1 MLRENCLSDNKHVNK
16 HLGKISTVARLDFF
30 GGEGGGGSGGNH
42 ERRRRELLGGPG
54 GMLPRKILN
63 YRVSEIA
70 FQPSESINFQQFF
83 FVEAINK

>member
-1 MLRENCLSDNKHVNK
+1 M
-16 HLGKISTVARLDFF
+16 
-30 GGEGGGGSGGNH
+30 GEGGGG
-42 ERRRRELLGGPG
+42 ERGQSRAPKARATRGPG
-54 GMLPRKILN
+54 GMLPGKILN